1 MKQQPGILLTLTL
14 CIILFSC
21 SGSPDKTD
29 ETADDAKSK
38 TIPGITAVDVHGNF
52 TNKGFTLKDDIG
64 AKSSTWTCHSTD
76 GDKDYT
82 VKIFGSSAS
91 AIDRIDAMVI
101 FEKPDV
107 NSRQFIGY
115 AASVT
120 YTGSNGPAATQ
131 WATDRFDTGGDTTIG
146 SVRFVL
152 IKGNETSRILKMNA
166 Q

>member
-1 MKQQPGILLTLTL
+1 MKQHPGIMLILVL
-14 CIILFSC
+14 CIGLFSC
-21 SGSPDKTD
+21 SGNPDKAS
-29 ETADDAKSK
+29 ETTDDAKPK
-38 TIPGITAVDVHGNF
+38 TIPGLTAVDVHGNF
-52 TNKGFTLKDDIG
+52 TNKGFTLDKNIG
-64 AKSSTWTCHSTD
+64 AESSTWTCHSAD
-76 GDKDYT
+76 GDKDYS
-82 VKIFGSSAS
+82 VKIFGKSAS
-91 AIDRIDAMVI
+91 DIDRIDAMVM
-101 FEKPDV
+101 FAEPDN

-131 WATDRFDTGGDTTIG
+131 WATDHFDTGGDTTIG